1 MRCVALARSR
11 LPFNCRRSVLFMG
24 VHSTFTFSGHGA
36 RWSRGPTSIS
46 SICSIAHFLPARN
59 RNKNVLAYTFR
70 SRKKKSPDSVSPENI
85 TEKMRLQVFPETRS
99 ERPVARRES
108 DFGSGRKTYFQS
120 SRIGALISAR
130 KNQRIAP
137 SRVLSTS
144 SLRTMGISDGV

>member
-1 MRCVALARSR
+1 MHKAPPIQLTLSPRDNSLAED
-11 LPFNCRRSVLFMG
+11 
-24 VHSTFTFSGHGA
+24 
-36 RWSRGPTSIS
+36 
-46 SICSIAHFLPARN
+46 
-59 RNKNVLAYTFR
+59 LAA
-70 SRKKKSPDSVSPENI
+70 KKKSPDSVSPENI